1 MAESSFDKGI
11 KEERAERVLP
21 SRDAVDEALTFAPL
35 TDIAEDSI
43 FDIARAYVSGRLVDR
58 EAIDREAM
66 KNEFWKWLPDSFPA
80 DSVFYDRAL
89 DAALDVALGVK
100 T

>member
-1 MAESSFDKGI
+1 MAD
-11 KEERAERVLP
+11 RVLP

-58 EAIDREAM
+58 KALRPCHVRRTLHQTDYPCNRHQHYWI
-66 KNEFWKWLPDSFPA
+66 PD
-80 DSVFYDRAL
+80 
-89 DAALDVALGVK
+89 DAG
-100 T
+100 